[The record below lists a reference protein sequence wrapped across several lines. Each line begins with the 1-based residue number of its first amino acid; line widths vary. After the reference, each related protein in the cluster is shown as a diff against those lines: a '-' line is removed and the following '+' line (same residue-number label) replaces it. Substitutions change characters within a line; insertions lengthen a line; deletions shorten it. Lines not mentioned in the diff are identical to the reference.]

1 MHRRLI
7 FDTLK
12 RFDPFLRTSAMP
24 GQAQEE
30 RSSKAIIRPQFSQG
44 KLLRIRNSILAI
56 ARALRFRLWFPHI
69 PLSFAV
75 AWAGFLILWV
85 VYAAH
90 RTILLA
96 NFPESL
102 LHFPPSSMPFVLVG
116 VAMLIMSVGLLF
128 RSRFAWTI
136 AILLTACMFLS
147 GLIIGHFRHP
157 GFLYYDVFLLVAL
170 LLSYRWFNRV
180 SLAAG
185 TLYALTSVLL
195 LLICA
200 VFGSLYLGDQFS
212 PPIKDLVTAFYYS
225 VVTMATVG
233 YGDIVPKTSEARL
246 FAGSIIILGLAVFA
260 TSVTAIAT
268 PLLTRLTTRKEKRM
282 KRSGHFIVIGSTP
295 LAFNTYREFKKR
307 EQQVTFI
314 LPKAPEATDIDPA
327 DLIIGDPNSLEI
339 LRQAG
344 ADEAQAVLAMRVDD
358 SDNAFIVLAVRELKG
373 RAKTIVAINDSK
385 HVERVML
392 VQPDMVIA
400 PEVLGGELL
409 AMMLSG
415 DTITGD
421 IIMERFLHFSRRPS
435 GQSS

>member
-1 MHRRLI
+1 MPEQGHVTHSPGGVI
-7 FDTLK
+7 HP
-12 RFDPFLRTSAMP
+12 PFSH
-24 GQAQEE
+24 
-30 RSSKAIIRPQFSQG
+30 G
-44 KLLRIRNSILAI
+44 KLSRIRNSVLSLA
-56 ARALRFRLWFPHI
+56 RTLRFRHWFPHV
-69 PLSFAV
+69 PLALAV

-90 RTILLA
+90 RAILLA
-96 NFPESL
+96 NFPDSL
-102 LHFPPSSMPFVLVG
+102 LHFPPSSMPFVLAG

-136 AILLTACMFLS
+136 AILLTACLILS

-157 GFLYYDVFLLVAL
+157 GFLYYDIFLLVAL

-180 SLAAG
+180 SLTAG
-185 TLYALTSVLL
+185 TLYALSSALL
-195 LLICA
+195 LLIYA
-200 VFGSLYLGDQFS
+200 IFGSLYLGDQFS

-233 YGDIVPKTSEARL
+233 YGDIVPKTSESRL

-260 TSVTAIAT
+260 TSVTAIAA
-268 PLLTRLTTRKEKRM
+268 PLFTRLTARKEKRM

-307 EQQVTFI
+307 EQPVAFI
-314 LPKAPEATDIDPA
+314 LPKTPDAADVDPA
-327 DLIIGDPNSLEI
+327 DLIIGDPNSLDI

-344 ADEAQAVLAMRVDD
+344 ADQAQAVLAMRVDD

-373 RAKTIVAINDSK
+373 SAKTIVAINDSK

-415 DTITGD
+415 ETITGD
-421 IIMERFLHFSRRPS
+421 IIMERFLHFNRPPSR
-435 GQSS
+435 QSS